1 MKDMRPTLML
11 FIAFTLLL
19 GGAYPLLVTGIA
31 ELAFPG
37 QASGSFI
44 AGAGGGSVG
53 SRLIGQ
59 PFTGAKYFWPR
70 PSATYG
76 FPYNPMASGGS
87 NAGPTNPDYL
97 KTVAQRVRAYLES
110 GVTHTLPS
118 ELVQASA
125 SGLDP
130 DISPRGAAIQAERV
144 ARARGMNPADLERLI
159 AAHTR
164 GRQLGFI
171 GEPRV
176 NVLELNLALDAMK

>member
-1 MKDMRPTLML
+1 MKELRPTLML

-19 GGAYPLLVTGIA
+19 GGGYPLIVTGIA
-31 ELAFPG
+31 QLAFPS
-37 QASGSFI
+37 QASGSFV
-44 AGAGGGSVG
+44 ADAGGVSVG

-59 PFTGAKYFWPR
+59 PFTGAGYFWPR
-70 PSATYG
+70 PSATDG
-76 FPYNPMASGGS
+76 FPYNPSASGGS

-97 KTVAQRVRAYLES
+97 RTVAQRVRAFRES
-110 GVTHTLPS
+110 GVTHALPA

-130 DISPRGAAIQAERV
+130 DISPQGAAIQAERV
-144 ARARGMNPADLERLI
+144 ARARGMHAADLERLI

-164 GRQLGFI
+164 ERQLGFI